1 MGSTLFNNYNIE
13 KIHKFKITFIISVFN
28 SELFIEKLLNSL
40 LNQTNTNFNVI
51 LCDDGSTDSSLILLE
66 RYSKK
71 FLSKNIGYK
80 VITKSNGGVASAIN
94 RMLPYVETDY
104 FISCDSD
111 DWYDL
116 DVVEGIYN
124 YLMNNHEFSLGVM
137 SVRYIDEEGYIK
149 RTMSFN
155 EYDCNLSLYDRF
167 IRAIKIPCFTGIF
180 IYNLNDFVKFNKDLS
195 IYESR
200 YGQNWQLLLPLV
212 KNVELTNFN
221 GLFYNHLSRK
231 NSLSHNTETF
241 EKEYNLYLG
250 YSDILVHV
258 LNHLGDF
265 GRAQERTQF
274 YSTYLCNLCF
284 KNGQRS
290 LFIRHFKCAKK
301 SFRLYIKMFVI
312 FFQIWKK

>member
-1 MGSTLFNNYNIE
+1 MGTTLNNNCYLKRINE
-13 KIHKFKITFIISVFN
+13 CKLTFIISVFN
-28 SELFIEKLLNSL
+28 SELFVEKLLNSL
-40 LNQTNTNFNVI
+40 LNQTNTNFNVV
-51 LCDDGSTDSSLILLE
+51 LCDDGSSDSSLKILE
-66 RYSKK
+66 NYSYR

-80 VITKSNGGVASAIN
+80 VITKSNGGVASAVN

-124 YLMNNHEFSLGVM
+124 YLVNNSDFSLGVM
-137 SVRYIDEEGYIK
+137 SVRYITEEGFVK
-149 RTMSFN
+149 RTASFN
-155 EYDCNLSLYDRF
+155 KHDCKMTLYDRF
-167 IRAIKIPCFTGIF
+167 IRAIKIPCFSGIF
-180 IYNLNDFVKFNKDLS
+180 IYNLRDFSKFNKGLN

-221 GLFYNHLSRK
+221 VLFYNHLSRK
-231 NSLSHNTETF
+231 ESLSHSTETF
-241 EKEYNLYLG
+241 QKEYNLYVG

-265 GRAQERTQF
+265 GRAQERAQF
-274 YSTYLCNLCF
+274 YCTYLCNLCF
-284 KNGQRS
+284 QNGQRS
-290 LFIRHFKCAKK
+290 LFFRHFRCAKK
-301 SFRLYIKMFVI
+301 SLRLYVKMFVI